1 MGTNQVLFWS
11 VLSAFAIAAGWW
23 LAARPRAS
31 MRGIAVPVTAL
42 MLVLSVLV
50 LLLSSTGQ
58 DFRVFLLSVRE
69 LAS

>member
-1 MGTNQVLFWS
+1 
-11 VLSAFAIAAGWW
+11 
-23 LAARPRAS
+23 